1 MRKLRFTPKGY
12 VADSDK
18 ICSPAET
25 AARAR
30 AAFGRFGSDILAET
44 RRIDTGRLGIPVYLS
59 VCGEKARSIMPTRKQ
74 MGKGA
79 SPEQAE
85 ASALMELAERFSF
98 FHFWNSPE
106 AFEELTWSEAV
117 AKWPGRVMPVEEI
130 VRSVHDSLS
139 PEAAAE
145 IMDLVPWRFVRAF
158 NVTRD
163 REEHV
168 PLDWFKKINEFN
180 GSSAG
185 NGLEESILQG
195 ACELVERHVC
205 AVVGRDWPVT
215 PTISLDTIEDE
226 VLCDLLDAFQR
237 EGIFVLLKD
246 FSLGMPVPTVAAL
259 AYDPSTFPADSE
271 IVFTAGTATSPA
283 KAAIRALTEIA
294 QLAGDFESKSNYEA
308 SGLPKFKSP
317 AEFARLLDG
326 PEVLLADLPGI
337 ERPDILE
344 ELTVLAREIGKD
356 GLSLYTVDI
365 THPGLGL
372 AANYTFVPGFHF
384 RERTPRAS
392 VVLFVGR
399 ILAEESDPL
408 RASLGLETLAEHYP
422 HAPFFAFFQALLE
435 LRTGKGGC
443 GPAFRPAEPLQEDS
457 EDKALAA
464 FYQAHAL
471 TRMEKWGEAVPHL
484 DRAVS
489 LVPEVKEYYNL
500 RAWRFS
506 RMRLCPRGRRFRGRS
521 GVGQRVGHGSGQSGA
536 VPRSS
541 GACRSGRGLSGDG
554 REPGPGSRIRQTAS
568 GGTFGIATIRHAR
581 HLDKSSEYGTCVRS
595 PKVSCSCAVVGGPG
609 VTKEFE
615 ERD

>member
-1 MRKLRFTPKGY
+1 MRKLRLTPKGY

-85 ASALMELAERFSF
+85 ASALMELAERYSF

-117 AKWPGRVMPVEEI
+117 ARWPGQVMPIEEI

-139 PEAAAE
+139 PEAAAG
-145 IMDLVPWRFVRAF
+145 IMDLVSWRFVRAF

-163 REEHV
+163 REEYV

-205 AVVGRDWPVT
+205 AVVDRNWPVT

-246 FSLGMPVPTVAAL
+246 FSLGMSVPTVAAL

-294 QLAGDFESKSNYEA
+294 QLVGDFESKSNYEA
-308 SGLPKFKSP
+308 SGLPKFKSL
-317 AEFARLLDG
+317 AEFARLLEG

-344 ELTVLAREIGKD
+344 ELTVLARDIGK
-356 GLSLYTVDI
+356 GGCSLYTVDI
-365 THPGLGL
+365 THPDLGL
-372 AANYTFVPGFHF
+372 AANYNFVPGFHF

-392 VVLFVGR
+392 VGLFVGR
-399 ILAEESDPL
+399 ILAEESDPV
-408 RASLGLETLAEHYP
+408 RAALGLATLAEHYP
-422 HAPFFAFFQALLE
+422 HAPFLPFFQALLE
-435 LRTGKGGC
+435 LRTGDE
-443 GPAFRPAEPLQEDS
+443 AAAVRLFARAEPLQEDS

-489 LVPEVKEYYNL
+489 LCPEVKEYYNL
-500 RAWRFS
+500 RGVAFFKDADYVRAAADFEAALALDS
-506 RMRLCPRGRRFRGRS
+506 GSAVDLANLGLCHDRLGHVDQAVGCLETAVNLDPDLEFARRR
-521 GVGQRVGHGSGQSGA
+521 
-536 VPRSS
+536 
-541 GACRSGRGLSGDG
+541 L
-554 REPGPGSRIRQTAS
+554 
-568 GGTFGIATIRHAR
+568 
-581 HLDKSSEYGTCVRS
+581 
-595 PKVSCSCAVVGGPG
+595 
-609 VTKEFE
+609 E
-615 ERD
+615 ELLG

>member
-1 MRKLRFTPKGY
+1 M
-12 VADSDK
+12 
-18 ICSPAET
+18 
-25 AARAR
+25 
-30 AAFGRFGSDILAET
+30 
-44 RRIDTGRLGIPVYLS
+44 
-59 VCGEKARSIMPTRKQ
+59 
-74 MGKGA
+74 
-79 SPEQAE
+79 
-85 ASALMELAERFSF
+85 
-98 FHFWNSPE
+98 
-106 AFEELTWSEAV
+106 
-117 AKWPGRVMPVEEI
+117 
-130 VRSVHDSLS
+130 
-139 PEAAAE
+139 
-145 IMDLVPWRFVRAF
+145 
-158 NVTRD
+158 
-163 REEHV
+163 
-168 PLDWFKKINEFN
+168 FKKINEFN

-283 KAAIRALTEIA
+283 RRPF
-294 QLAGDFESKSNYEA
+294 GPS
-308 SGLPKFKSP
+308 PKSP
-317 AEFARLLDG
+317 SWPETSRARATTRPRGCRSSKVRRRFARLLDG

-392 VVLFVGR
+392 VGLFVGR

-422 HAPFFAFFQALLE
+422 HAPFLPFFQALLE
-435 LRTGKGGC
+435 LRTGDE
-443 GPAFRPAEPLQEDS
+443 AAAARLFARAEPLQEDS

-489 LVPEVKEYYNL
+489 LCPEVKEYYNL
-500 RAWRFS
+500 RGVAFFKNADYVRAAADFEAALALDS
-506 RMRLCPRGRRFRGRS
+506 GSAMDLANLGLCHDRLGHVDLAVGYLETAVNLDPDLEFAD
-521 GVGQRVGHGSGQSGA
+521 GVWELLG
-536 VPRSS
+536 
-541 GACRSGRGLSGDG
+541 
-554 REPGPGSRIRQTAS
+554 
-568 GGTFGIATIRHAR
+568 
-581 HLDKSSEYGTCVRS
+581 
-595 PKVSCSCAVVGGPG
+595 
-609 VTKEFE
+609 
-615 ERD
+615 